1 MGGGP
6 GCLAGEGWVG
16 RKGQE
21 KIRPGAQIY
30 DKCSY
35 NLEKKKYLH
44 I

>member
-1 MGGGP
+1 M
-6 GCLAGEGWVG
+6 GEGVFGG
-16 RKGQE
+16 RRMGRVKGSRLR
-21 KIRPGAQIY
+21 IWPGAQIY